1 MRTATGHVKEED
13 RMMNEENK
21 QFEQRLSQQPVKEV
35 PPVWRAEILAA
46 ARAAQPAPQVAR
58 VAKHSFLSTINAQLS
73 AVLWP
78 HPKAWAGL
86 AAVWVGIIVL
96 NVSTQD
102 RAVPRMERA
111 EPASPE
117 MVVELRKQQKLYA
130 ELMGMNEPRVA
141 ERPKDVPGRPRTQR
155 VEVLVG

>member
-1 MRTATGHVKEED
+1 
-13 RMMNEENK
+13 MMNEENK

-46 ARAAQPAPQVAR
+46 ARAAQPTPQVAR
-58 VAKHSFLSTINAQLS
+58 VAKHSFLSTINEQLS

-111 EPASPE
+111 EPASP
-117 MVVELRKQQKLYA
+117 
-130 ELMGMNEPRVA
+130 
-141 ERPKDVPGRPRTQR
+141 D
-155 VEVLVG
+155 